1 MIQKNVCTLL
11 KCLDKQ
17 LVDVLLRWG
26 RAGTQEQHFGGGGGR
41 RVGGYVVVKRVKKGY
56 LATLPLPQK
65 KQQTKKKTPTMIRW
79 LKVQQH
85 FWDNFGKSSPQ
96 NSDAGQHLV
105 AVNFLFWEIL
115 TTRGSVALVSAGNIV
130 PDRLDYNLLLFFSC
144 SGEKWRCYTAL
155 CVCFQVCR
163 HSFWGRLVCKEL
175 LFHHQAASVHS
186 VTSEQWSSVSL
197 ALCSVCVCVCVL

>member
-26 RAGTQEQHFGGGGGR
+26 RAGTQEQHFGGGGGMG
-41 RVGGYVVVKRVKKGY
+41 GGYVVVKGWKKDIWQHFHC
-56 LATLPLPQK
+56 LKKNNKQK
-65 KQQTKKKTPTMIRW
+65 KNPTMIRW

-144 SGEKWRCYTAL
+144 SGEKWRCLHSSL
-155 CVCFQVCR
+155 CVFSGLPSQFLR
-163 HSFWGRLVCKEL
+163 PF
-175 LFHHQAASVHS
+175 SV
-186 VTSEQWSSVSL
+186 
-197 ALCSVCVCVCVL
+197 